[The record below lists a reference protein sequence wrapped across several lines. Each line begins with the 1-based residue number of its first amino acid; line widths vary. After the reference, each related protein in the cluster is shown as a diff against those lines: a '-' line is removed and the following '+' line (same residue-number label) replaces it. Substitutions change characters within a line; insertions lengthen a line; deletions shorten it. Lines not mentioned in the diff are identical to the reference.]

1 MKILLIEDDKF
12 LSDMYVTKFSKFG
25 YEIETAYD
33 GEEGIRKIKELKPD
47 IILLDIRLPLKDGF
61 EVLGETKKD
70 QKTKDIP
77 IILLTNLGQK
87 EDIEKGL
94 KLGAVDYLIKA
105 QFTPQ
110 EVVDKVK
117 KITENNPN

>member
-1 MKILLIEDDKF
+1 MRKILLVEDDKF
-12 LSDMYVTKFSKFG
+12 LSDMYVTKFTKLG

-33 GEEGIRKIKELKPD
+33 GEEGIKKIKELKPD
-47 IILLDIRLPLKDGF
+47 VILLDIRLPLKNGF
-61 EVLGETKKD
+61 EVLRETKKD
-70 QKTKDIP
+70 QKTEDIP

-117 KITENNPN
+117 KVIFKN

>member
-1 MKILLIEDDKF
+1 MKKVLLIEDDKF

-25 YEIETAYD
+25 YKIETAYD
-33 GEEGIRKIKELKPD
+33 GEEGIRKIKGLKPD
-47 IILLDIRLPLKDGF
+47 IILLDIRLPLKNGF
-61 EVLGETKKD
+61 EVLKETKKD

-87 EDIEKGL
+87 EDTERGL

-117 KITENNPN
+117 KITFNKN

>member
-1 MKILLIEDDKF
+1 MKKVLLIEDDKF
-12 LSDMYVTKFSKFG
+12 LSDMYVAKFSKFG

-33 GEEGIRKIKELKPD
+33 GEEGIKKTKKIKPD

-61 EVLGETKKD
+61 EVLKEVKKD

-77 IILLTNLGQK
+77 VILLTNLGQK

-110 EVVDKVK
+110 EIVDKVK
-117 KITENNPN
+117 KITSTD

>member
-1 MKILLIEDDKF
+1 MEKILLIEDDKF

-25 YEIETAYD
+25 YKIETAYD
-33 GEEGIRKIKELKPD
+33 GEEGIRKTRKIGPD
-47 IILLDIRLPLKDGF
+47 VILLDIRLPLKDGF
-61 EVLGETKKD
+61 EVLKEIKKD

-77 IILLTNLGQK
+77 VILLTNLGQK
-87 EDIEKGL
+87 EDIEKGV

-110 EVVDKVK
+110 EVVDKVRR
-117 KITENNPN
+117 ITSNN